1 MVPGIYAAVSVDSA
15 LFAFAV
21 VFLAELGDKSQLM
34 TLTFATRYRPVTVL
48 AGITAATAIMNG
60 LSVLAGGLVGTAL
73 PPGPVAIAAGL
84 AFFGFAIW
92 TMRGAHHDDGDD
104 SVGRSRIPVLAVAVT
119 FLLAEFGDKTMLAV
133 ATLATTRDGLGVW
146 AGATAG
152 MVGANIV
159 AILVGRQLGDRIPER
174 WIKRGAAA
182 AFVAFG
188 LWLLVDG
195 YRQL

>member
-1 MVPGIYAAVSVDSA
+1 MDSA
-15 LFAFAV
+15 LLAFAV

-48 AGITAATAIMNG
+48 AGITAATAAMNG

-84 AFFGFAIW
+84 AFFGFAVW
-92 TMRGAHHDDGDD
+92 TIRGDHHDHGDD
-104 SVGRSRIPVLAVAVT
+104 TVGRSGIPVLAVAVT
-119 FLLAEFGDKTMLAV
+119 FLLAEFGDKTMLAT
-133 ATLATTRDGLGVW
+133 ATLATTRNGLGVW

-159 AILVGRQLGDRIPER
+159 AILVGHHLGDRIPER

-182 AFVAFG
+182 AFAAFG
-188 LWLLVDG
+188 LWLLIDG
-195 YRQL
+195 YRQV